1 MGNFMNDYFG
11 PLGPEYCLYFY
22 ILSIIFGIFFLTT
35 FFSTISY
42 GIFNFKKLNSLYFI
56 NSVFMLVNTFLA
68 YLVNRLLHTMCI
80 KSIM

>member
-22 ILSIIFGIFFLTT
+22 ILSIIFGIFFVMTL
-35 FFSTISY
+35 FSTLSY

-56 NSVFMLVNTFLA
+56 NSVFMLVNSFLA

-80 KSIM
+80 KSVM